1 MGLTRIANP
10 IYDGAFKY
18 LLDDNRVARLFLSTM
33 IGEEIVELTFRPTE
47 HRTDVEQRNVT
58 VFRIDFAARIAL
70 PNGGEKLVIIEIQK
84 AKFASDIMRFRKYLG
99 RQYLSKENSYTVNGE
114 LRAMPILSIYLLG
127 HSLEHTESPVIR
139 VVRQYLDATGRE
151 HIARQ
156 EDFIESLTHDSI
168 IVQIPHLKQRR
179 QNDLESLLGIFDQS
193 QKDPADAH
201 TLSIREED
209 YPEKFH
215 GVIRRLIKAISEP
228 DVRETMEV
236 EDDYLEDL
244 EDMERLVAETNAALA
259 ETNAALAET
268 NAALAETNAALAE
281 KSAALAEKDTALTE
295 KNAALTEKDAVIEK
309 AISMLVA
316 GGLSDKDA
324 RAKLLG

>member
-1 MGLTRIANP
+1 
-10 IYDGAFKY
+10 
-18 LLDDNRVARLFLSTM
+18 
-33 IGEEIVELTFRPTE
+33 
-47 HRTDVEQRNVT
+47 
-58 VFRIDFAARIAL
+58 
-70 PNGGEKLVIIEIQK
+70 
-84 AKFASDIMRFRKYLG
+84 
-99 RQYLSKENSYTVNGE
+99 
-114 LRAMPILSIYLLG
+114 
-127 HSLEHTESPVIR
+127 VIR

-151 HIARQ
+151 HIAHP

-259 ETNAALAET
+259 ATHTALAATDAALV
-268 NAALAETNAALAE
+268 
-281 KSAALAEKDTALTE
+281 
-295 KNAALTEKDAVIEK
+295 EKDAVIEK

-316 GGLSDKDA
+316 GGLSEKDA